1 MEWKA
6 EIRKGFEKFVE
17 QVMSL
22 QSRISQSWIG
32 EMEFPTGREKRVK
45 GVFERYVDVGC

>member
-6 EIRKGFEKFVE
+6 EIGKGFEKFVE

-22 QSRISQSWIG
+22 QSRISQSW
-32 EMEFPTGREKRVK
+32 V
-45 GVFERYVDVGC
+45 GVDGVSDWEGKKS